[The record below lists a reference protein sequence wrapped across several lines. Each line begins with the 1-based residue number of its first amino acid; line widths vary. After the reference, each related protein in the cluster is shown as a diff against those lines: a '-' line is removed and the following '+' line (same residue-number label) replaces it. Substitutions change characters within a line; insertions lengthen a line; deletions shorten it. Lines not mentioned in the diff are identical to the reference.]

1 MSHLPINFKRVAIAA
16 GILVLVFLVMDFN
29 ARLEN
34 LERLNKQAGVV
45 RTQATRVMQT
55 QVVLQTQV
63 AYAGSDQAVE
73 DWARGAGHYIQPG
86 DHPVVPVAEPGSTPV
101 ATPLSSQVVTP
112 IPNWQAW
119 WELFF
124 GD

>member
-1 MSHLPINFKRVAIAA
+1 
-16 GILVLVFLVMDFN
+16 
-29 ARLEN
+29 
-34 LERLNKQAGVV
+34 
-45 RTQATRVMQT
+45 
-55 QVVLQTQV
+55 
-63 AYAGSDQAVE
+63 
-73 DWARGAGHYIQPG
+73 
-86 DHPVVPVAEPGSTPV
+86 VPVAEPGSTPV